1 MLLSIS
7 AVLLL
12 GLMIFFLIRIRY
24 MRRMEATLCI
34 TFGFLLGQTAAAP
47 AIQAVLN
54 EISAVLGRIQ
64 L

>member
-1 MLLSIS
+1 MLLSVS

-12 GLMIFFLIRIRY
+12 GLLIWFLVRIRY
-24 MRRMEATLCI
+24 LRSLEAVLCT

-47 AIQAVLN
+47 LIQAVLN
-54 EISAVLGRIQ
+54 EVSALLAQIQ